1 MKEIRDFLTYF
12 VFGSTLYGL
21 IELACRNRTHW
32 TMIIV
37 GGIAFYG
44 ISLIS
49 SLLSGKSLFLK
60 CALGSVFVT
69 TLEFVTG
76 IIVNINFNLN
86 VWDYSNIPFNIL
98 GQICPSFIFLWFVI
112 CIPANVLI
120 NSIKE
125 YTK

>member
-1 MKEIRDFLTYF
+1 MKAFKEFLIYF
-12 VFGSTLYGL
+12 VFGSTMYGL

-32 TMIIV
+32 TMLIV

-49 SLLSGKSLFLK
+49 SLFSDKSIFLK
-60 CALGSVFVT
+60 CTLGSLFVT
-69 TLEFVTG
+69 ALELISG
-76 IIVNINFNLN
+76 IIVNINFNMN
-86 VWDYSNIPFNIL
+86 VWDYSHIPFNIL

-120 NSIKE
+120 SNIKS
-125 YTK
+125 YIQ